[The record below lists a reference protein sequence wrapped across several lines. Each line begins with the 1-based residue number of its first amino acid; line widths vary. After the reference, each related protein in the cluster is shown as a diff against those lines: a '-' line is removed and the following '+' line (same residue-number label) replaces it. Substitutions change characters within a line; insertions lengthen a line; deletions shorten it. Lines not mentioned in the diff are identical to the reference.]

1 MVQAKPATLVR
12 FISTVT
18 VLPDGTIPFN
28 TMNEAPMY
36 VSQLYKPVFSL
47 SSVARLVLDQ
57 INQNQIPTVDIEID
71 PRTLVRQIMDSD
83 LATYNPRMYTLVTS
97 VVLESFAI
105 LYSIETE
112 STNLQY
118 LSQKDFQ
125 RIRENVNY
133 IADYFS
139 TVRRYRK
146 IIESLRITHVSLGYL
161 ENQIDVILTDRL
173 EVR

>member
-57 INQNQIPTVDIEID
+57 INQNQIPTVDIDID
-71 PRTLVRQIMDSD
+71 PRTLVKQIMDSD

>member
-57 INQNQIPTVDIEID
+57 INQNLVPTVDIDID
-71 PRTLVRQIMDSD
+71 PRTLVKQIMDSD

>member
-57 INQNQIPTVDIEID
+57 INQNLVPTVDIEID

>member
-57 INQNQIPTVDIEID
+57 INQNLVPTVDIEID
-71 PRTLVRQIMDSD
+71 PRTLVKQIMDSD